1 MSRSHLPL
9 SLHLPLAFHLPDE
22 CTKKIERSSLAAVSS
37 RPLHSPVAFR
47 ETLDTHPVIRLSS
60 LMFPRPRDL
69 AASLAL
75 FSGTVFAAGQSAP
88 LTAEQLKAA
97 ARTDDF
103 SLPTPGEF
111 MAALGKLGKIDW
123 SSKTRPPIPTDF
135 RDRGQ
140 LALNLGTLV
149 ADGYLAVEAES
160 KQDVKN
166 IGKDIIALAK
176 GLGVS
181 EELTSRGKSLTDFAD
196 DGQWNV
202 LREELEATQNEVKN
216 KFSAGGDTD
225 LIVLVSVGA
234 WIRGTELI
242 SSQVAKT
249 YSKEGA
255 QLLRQPGIVD
265 YLIVKLDALPE
276 KLRDE
281 PAVKR
286 ARTKLA
292 ELKGAVSF
300 PRENVADQETV
311 KKIHALSSELVK
323 DISKKN
329 LK

>member
-1 MSRSHLPL
+1 
-9 SLHLPLAFHLPDE
+9 
-22 CTKKIERSSLAAVSS
+22 
-37 RPLHSPVAFR
+37 
-47 ETLDTHPVIRLSS
+47 
-60 LMFPRPRDL
+60 MFPRPRDF
-69 AASLAL
+69 AAGLAL
-75 FSGTVFAAGQSAP
+75 LCGSVFAAGQSASLSP
-88 LTAEQLKAA
+88 EQMKGA

-103 SLPTPGEF
+103 TIPTPGEF
-111 MAALGKLGKIDW
+111 MAALSKIGKPDW

-135 RDRGQ
+135 PDRGQ
-140 LALNLGTLV
+140 RALNLGTLV

-176 GLGVS
+176 GLGVT

-196 DGQWNV
+196 DGQWDV

-216 KFSAGGDTD
+216 KFSTSGDTD
-225 LIVLVSVGA
+225 LIALVTVGA
-234 WIRGTELI
+234 WVRGTELI
-242 SSQVAKT
+242 SSHVAKT
-249 YSKEGA
+249 YTKEGA

-265 YLIVKLDALPE
+265 YLAAKLDALPE

-292 ELKGAVSF
+292 ELKAAVTF
-300 PRENVADQETV
+300 PRENVADQEGV
-311 KKIHALSSELVK
+311 KKIHALSAELVK
-323 DISKKN
+323 DLSKKN

>member
-1 MSRSHLPL
+1 
-9 SLHLPLAFHLPDE
+9 
-22 CTKKIERSSLAAVSS
+22 
-37 RPLHSPVAFR
+37 
-47 ETLDTHPVIRLSS
+47 
-60 LMFPRPRDL
+60 MFPRPRDL
-69 AASLAL
+69 AASLVL
-75 FSGTVFAAGQSAP
+75 LCGSVFAAGQSAP
-88 LTAEQLKAA
+88 LTPEQLKAA
-97 ARTDDF
+97 TLTDDF
-103 SLPTPGEF
+103 SIPTPGEF
-111 MAALGKLGKIDW
+111 MAALGKVGKPDW

-176 GLGVS
+176 SLGVS
-181 EELTSRGKSLTDFAD
+181 KELTDRGKSLEDFAD
-196 DGQWNV
+196 ASQWNV

-216 KFSAGGDTD
+216 KFLASGDTD
-225 LIVLVSVGA
+225 LIALVTVGA
-234 WIRGTELI
+234 WVRGTELI
-242 SSQVAKT
+242 SSHVAKT

-265 YLIVKLDALPE
+265 YLTTKLDALPE

-286 ARTKLA
+286 ARMKLG

-323 DISKKN
+323 DLSKKN